1 MTNELTGRRI
11 AFLTANEGVEQV
23 ELTRPWSALEGA
35 GATPILISPA
45 TGEVRAFNHLD
56 RADTFDATVASAD
69 ARVDDFDGLVLP
81 GGVANP
87 DQLRTDEASVRLI
100 AAFVEAG
107 KPIAVICH
115 GPWTLIE
122 ANVVRGR
129 TITSWPSLHTDL
141 RHAGAIWVDEEVVVC
156 TAGPNTI
163 VSSRKPDDL
172 DAFVREMISAFASA

>member
-1 MTNELTGRRI
+1 MIRSFGN
-11 AFLTANEGVEQV
+11 
-23 ELTRPWSALEGA
+23 
-35 GATPILISPA
+35 
-45 TGEVRAFNHLD
+45 
-56 RADTFDATVASAD
+56 DATERLWSRHRSKELDPRIERVA
-69 ARVDDFDGLVLP
+69 
-81 GGVANP
+81 
-87 DQLRTDEASVRLI
+87 LRKLAS
-100 AAFVEAG
+100 
-107 KPIAVICH
+107 PQ
-115 GPWTLIE
+115 IE